1 MTPIKRTENLKKVVK
16 TDIQTI
22 FKIKAMHIEVP
33 AANTIKFIMNGRACD
48 IRIEMNWPNGD
59 LLRKKLVPISILK

>member
-48 IRIEMNWPNGD
+48 IQAEIN
-59 LLRKKLVPISILK
+59 